1 MPEIYELPPAFA
13 ETFSKDGVVLIPNAI
28 DQFWID
34 LLDRGIQK
42 NINLPTERGR
52 VWDRD
57 EQGRTCFYDSQAW
70 REISEYQDFIEK
82 SPLASVAAQLLNTK
96 RVNFFLMRFLFE
108 HPAHSS
114 APHFIRMN
122 PIGRLKGLIPVLSG
136 CLWFRSRKKVH

>member
-42 NINLPTERGR
+42 NINAPTERGR
-52 VWDRD
+52 IWNRD
-57 EQGRTCFYDSQAW
+57 GQGRTCFYDSQAW

-96 RVNFFLMRFLFE
+96 RVNFFFDAVFVPNTRHTVP
-108 HPAHSS
+108 HPISS
-114 APHFIRMN
+114 
-122 PIGRLKGLIPVLSG
+122 G
-136 CLWFRSRKKVH
+136 